1 MHDANSPSS
10 LVMLSEPTLLDLKM
24 MRLALKEAQKGIGNT
39 SPNPAVGAVLVKN
52 GRVLAKGWH
61 QAAGCPHAEIEALRS
76 LKNKS
81 SAKGATIYVTLEPCS
96 THGRTPPCCE
106 SIIASGI
113 TRVVY
118 GARDPN
124 PQNAGRADTIL
135 RQSGIE
141 VLSGVMELECAS
153 LNRAWNK
160 WIHTGLPYVV
170 AKTGMSLDGRI
181 GSPKG
186 RRWITSEASRK
197 DAMQLRATSG
207 AILVGAETVRADNPS
222 LTVRGIPVKQQP
234 LRVVW
239 SRSGNLPSDCRLLTD
254 EHREK
259 TLLFDGKS
267 LREVLQDLGRRGI
280 EQVLIEGGGRT
291 LGEAFDEGL
300 VDHIVFYVAPVLI
313 GGETPSVGG
322 SGVENNESAIRLLNP
337 TYTRIGDDIRI
348 EGAVDYSLRFNSS
361 GC

>member
-1 MHDANSPSS
+1 MKDPISLSS
-10 LVMLSEPTLLDLKM
+10 LMKHSEPTLIDVKM
-24 MRLALKEAQKGIGNT
+24 MRLALKEARKGMGKT
-39 SPNPAVGAVLVKN
+39 SPNPAVGAVLAKN
-52 GRVLAKGWH
+52 ARILSKGWH
-61 QAAGCPHAEIEALRS
+61 QAAGCAHAEIEALRS

-81 SAKGATIYVTLEPCS
+81 SAKGATLYVTLEPCS

-106 SIIASGI
+106 SIITSGI

-124 PQNAGRADTIL
+124 PKHAGRADTIL
-135 RQSGIE
+135 RESGIE
-141 VLSGVMELECAS
+141 VLSGILEPECAS
-153 LNRAWNK
+153 LNRVWNK
-160 WIHTGLPYVV
+160 WILTGLPYVI

-207 AILVGAETVRADNPS
+207 AILVGAETVRSDNPS

-239 SRSGNLPSDCRLLTD
+239 SRSGNLPPECHLLTD

-259 TLLFDGKS
+259 TLLFESKS
-267 LREVLQDLGRRGI
+267 LREVMQDLGRRGI

-322 SGVENNESAIRLLNP
+322 CGVETNESAIRLTNP

-348 EGAVDYSLRFNSS
+348 DGRVNYSLRLNSS

>member
-24 MRLALKEAQKGIGNT
+24 MRLALKEARKGIGNT

-124 PQNAGRADTIL
+124 PKHAGGADTIL

-141 VLSGVMELECAS
+141 VLSGVLELECAS

-160 WIHTGLPYVV
+160 WIHTGLPFVV

-181 GSPKG
+181 SSPKG

-234 LRVVW
+234 LRIVW
-239 SRSGNLPSDCRLLTD
+239 SRSGNLPSDCHLLTD

-259 TLLFDGKS
+259 TLVFEGKS

-322 SGVENNESAIRLLNP
+322 SGVENNERAIRLINP

>member
-1 MHDANSPSS
+1 MHDANSLSS

-24 MRLALKEAQKGIGNT
+24 MRLALKEARKGIGNT

-124 PQNAGRADTIL
+124 PKHAGGADTIL

-141 VLSGVMELECAS
+141 VLSGVLELECAS

-160 WIHTGLPYVV
+160 WIHTGLPFVV

-234 LRVVW
+234 LRIVW
-239 SRSGNLPSDCRLLTD
+239 SRSGNLPSDCNLLTD

-259 TLLFDGKS
+259 TLVFEGKS

-322 SGVENNESAIRLLNP
+322 SGVENNARAIRLINP

>member
-24 MRLALKEAQKGIGNT
+24 MRLALKEARKGIGNT

-124 PQNAGRADTIL
+124 PKHAGGADTIL

-141 VLSGVMELECAS
+141 VLSGVLELECAS

-160 WIHTGLPYVV
+160 WIHTGLPFVV

-181 GSPKG
+181 SSPTG

-234 LRVVW
+234 LRIVW
-239 SRSGNLPSDCRLLTD
+239 SRSGNLPSDCNLLTD

-259 TLLFDGKS
+259 TLVFEGKS

-322 SGVENNESAIRLLNP
+322 SGVENNERAIRLINP

>member
-1 MHDANSPSS
+1 MHDANSLSS

-24 MRLALKEAQKGIGNT
+24 MRLALKEARKGIGNT

-124 PQNAGRADTIL
+124 PQHAGRADTIL

-141 VLSGVMELECAS
+141 VLSGVLELECAS

-160 WIHTGLPYVV
+160 WIHTGLPFVV

-181 GSPKG
+181 SSPKG

-234 LRVVW
+234 LRIVW
-239 SRSGNLPSDCRLLTD
+239 SRSGNLPSDCNLLTD

-259 TLLFDGKS
+259 TLVFEGKS

-322 SGVENNESAIRLLNP
+322 SGVENNERAIRLINP

>member
-24 MRLALKEAQKGIGNT
+24 MRLALKEARKGIGNT

-124 PQNAGRADTIL
+124 PKHAGGADTIL

-141 VLSGVMELECAS
+141 VLSGVLELECAS

-160 WIHTGLPYVV
+160 WIHTGLPFVV

-181 GSPKG
+181 SSPKG

-239 SRSGNLPSDCRLLTD
+239 SRSGNLPSDCHLLTD

-259 TLLFDGKS
+259 TLVFEGKS

-322 SGVENNESAIRLLNP
+322 SGVENNERAIRLINP

>member
-10 LVMLSEPTLLDLKM
+10 LVMLSAPTLLDLKM
-24 MRLALKEAQKGIGNT
+24 MRLALKEARKGIGNT

-124 PQNAGRADTIL
+124 PKHAGGADTIL

-141 VLSGVMELECAS
+141 VLSGVLELECAS

-160 WIHTGLPYVV
+160 WIHTGLPFVV

-181 GSPKG
+181 SSPKG

-234 LRVVW
+234 LRIVW
-239 SRSGNLPSDCRLLTD
+239 SRSGNFPSDCHLLTD

-259 TLLFDGKS
+259 TLVFEGKS

-322 SGVENNESAIRLLNP
+322 SGVENNERAIRLINP

>member
-124 PQNAGRADTIL
+124 PKHAGGADTIL

-234 LRVVW
+234 LRIVW
-239 SRSGNLPSDCRLLTD
+239 SRSGNLPSDCHLLTD

-259 TLLFDGKS
+259 TLVFEGKS

-322 SGVENNESAIRLLNP
+322 SGVENNERAIRLLNP

>member
-1 MHDANSPSS
+1 MK
-10 LVMLSEPTLLDLKM
+10 LSEPTPIDLKM
-24 MRLALKEAQKGIGNT
+24 MRLALKEARKGMGKT
-39 SPNPAVGAVLVKN
+39 SPNPAVGAVVVKN
-52 GRVLAKGWH
+52 GRILAKGYH
-61 QAAGCPHAEIEALRS
+61 QVAGCPHAEIEALRS
-76 LKNKS
+76 LKNQS

-106 SIIASGI
+106 SIVASGI

-124 PQNAGRADTIL
+124 PNHAGRADTIL
-135 RQSGIE
+135 RESGIE
-141 VLSGVMELECAS
+141 VLSGILELECAS

-160 WIHTGLPYVV
+160 WIHTGLPYVI

-197 DAMQLRATSG
+197 DAMQLRASSG

-234 LRVVW
+234 LRAVW
-239 SRSGNLPSDCRLLTD
+239 SRTGNLPPDCHLLTD

-259 TLLFDGKS
+259 TLVFEGKS
-267 LREVLQDLGRRGI
+267 LREVLQDLGRRGV

-322 SGVENNESAIRLLNP
+322 CGVESNESAIRLTNP
-337 TYTRIGDDIRI
+337 TYTRIGNDIRI
-348 EGAVDYSLRFNSS
+348 EGGVDYSLRFNSS

>member
-1 MHDANSPSS
+1 MNPSQ
-10 LVMLSEPTLLDLKM
+10 PTPSDEKM
-24 MRLALKEAQKGIGNT
+24 MRLALKEARKGFGNT

-52 GRVLAKGWH
+52 GRVIARGWH
-61 QAAGCPHAEIEALRS
+61 RAAGCPHAEIEALRA
-76 LKNKS
+76 LKKPS
-81 SAKGATIYVTLEPCS
+81 AAKGATIYITLEPCS
-96 THGRTPPCCE
+96 THGRTPPC
-106 SIIASGI
+106 SAAIIESGI

-124 PQNAGRADTIL
+124 PKHAGRADEIL

-141 VLSGVMELECAS
+141 VVSGVLEAECES

-160 WIHTGLPYVV
+160 WIRTGLPYVI

-197 DAMQLRATSG
+197 DAMKIRAASG
-207 AILVGAETVRADNPS
+207 AILVGAETVRTDNPS
-222 LTVRGIPVKQQP
+222 LTVRNIPVKQQP

-239 SRSGNLPSDCRLLTD
+239 SRSGNLPPDCHLLSDEYKER
-254 EHREK
+254 
-259 TLLFDGKS
+259 TLVFQGKS
-267 LREVLQDLGRRGI
+267 LKEVLLDLGQRGV

-300 VDHIVFYVAPVLI
+300 VDRVVFYVAPLLI
-313 GGETPSVGG
+313 GGETPSVAG
-322 SGVENNESAIRLLNP
+322 SGAADNETAIRMAEP
-337 TYTRIGDDIRI
+337 SYKRIGDDIRI
-348 EGAVDYSLRFNSS
+348 EGAVDYSPRFSS
-361 GC
+361 KGC

>member
-24 MRLALKEAQKGIGNT
+24 MRLALKEARKGIGNT

-124 PQNAGRADTIL
+124 PKHAGGADTIL

-141 VLSGVMELECAS
+141 VLSGVLELECAS

-160 WIHTGLPYVV
+160 WIHTGLPFVV

-181 GSPKG
+181 SSPKG

-239 SRSGNLPSDCRLLTD
+239 SRSGNLPSDCHLLTD

-259 TLLFDGKS
+259 TLVFEGKS

-322 SGVENNESAIRLLNP
+322 SGVENNERAIRLLNP

>member
-1 MHDANSPSS
+1 MHDANSLSS

-24 MRLALKEAQKGIGNT
+24 MRLALKEARKGIGNT

-124 PQNAGRADTIL
+124 PKHAGGADTIL

-141 VLSGVMELECAS
+141 VLSGVLELECAS

-160 WIHTGLPYVV
+160 WIHTGLPFVV

-181 GSPKG
+181 SSPKG

-239 SRSGNLPSDCRLLTD
+239 SRSGNLPSDCHLLTD

-259 TLLFDGKS
+259 TLVFEGKS

-322 SGVENNESAIRLLNP
+322 SGVENNARAIRLLNP

>member
-10 LVMLSEPTLLDLKM
+10 LVMLPEPTLIDFKM
-24 MRLALKEAQKGIGNT
+24 MRLALKEARKGIGNT

-124 PQNAGRADTIL
+124 PKHAGGADTIL

-141 VLSGVMELECAS
+141 VLSGVLELECAS

-160 WIHTGLPYVV
+160 WIHTGLPFVV

-181 GSPKG
+181 SSPKG

-234 LRVVW
+234 LRIVW
-239 SRSGNLPSDCRLLTD
+239 SRSGNLPSDCHLLTD

-259 TLLFDGKS
+259 TLVFEGKS

-322 SGVENNESAIRLLNP
+322 SGVENNERAIRLINP

>member
-1 MHDANSPSS
+1 
-10 LVMLSEPTLLDLKM
+10 
-24 MRLALKEAQKGIGNT
+24 
-39 SPNPAVGAVLVKN
+39 
-52 GRVLAKGWH
+52 
-61 QAAGCPHAEIEALRS
+61 
-76 LKNKS
+76 
-81 SAKGATIYVTLEPCS
+81 
-96 THGRTPPCCE
+96 
-106 SIIASGI
+106 
-113 TRVVY
+113 
-118 GARDPN
+118 
-124 PQNAGRADTIL
+124 
-135 RQSGIE
+135 
-141 VLSGVMELECAS
+141 
-153 LNRAWNK
+153 
-160 WIHTGLPYVV
+160 
-170 AKTGMSLDGRI
+170 
-181 GSPKG
+181 
-186 RRWITSEASRK
+186 
-197 DAMQLRATSG
+197 MQLRATSG

-239 SRSGNLPSDCRLLTD
+239 SRSGNLPSDCHLLTD

-259 TLLFDGKS
+259 TLVFEGKS

-322 SGVENNESAIRLLNP
+322 SGVENNERAIRLINP

>member
-1 MHDANSPSS
+1 MHDANSLSS

-24 MRLALKEAQKGIGNT
+24 MRLALKEARKGIGNT

-124 PQNAGRADTIL
+124 PKHAGGADTIL

-141 VLSGVMELECAS
+141 VLSGVLELECAS

-160 WIHTGLPYVV
+160 WIHTGLPFVV

-181 GSPKG
+181 SSPKG

-234 LRVVW
+234 LRIVW
-239 SRSGNLPSDCRLLTD
+239 SRSGNLPSDCHLLTD

-259 TLLFDGKS
+259 TLVFEGKS

-313 GGETPSVGG
+313 GGETPPVGG
-322 SGVENNESAIRLLNP
+322 SGVENNERAIRLINP

>member
-1 MHDANSPSS
+1 MHDANSLSS

-24 MRLALKEAQKGIGNT
+24 MRLALKEARKGIGNT

-124 PQNAGRADTIL
+124 PKHAGGADTIL

-141 VLSGVMELECAS
+141 VLSGVLELECAS

-160 WIHTGLPYVV
+160 WIHTGLPFVV

-181 GSPKG
+181 SSPKG

-234 LRVVW
+234 LRIVW
-239 SRSGNLPSDCRLLTD
+239 SRSGNLPSDCNLLTD

-259 TLLFDGKS
+259 TLVFEGKS

-322 SGVENNESAIRLLNP
+322 SGVENNERAIRLINP